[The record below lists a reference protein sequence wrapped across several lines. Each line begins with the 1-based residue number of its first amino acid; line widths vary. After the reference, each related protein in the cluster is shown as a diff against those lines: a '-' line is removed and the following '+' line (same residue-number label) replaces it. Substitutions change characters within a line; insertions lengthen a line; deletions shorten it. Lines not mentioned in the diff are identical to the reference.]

1 MRKAN
6 RIGVLIAF
14 GMLVTTNMSII
25 TPVNA
30 ALPIFV
36 DVLGFEDDVD
46 LVVQPNGQ
54 FMVVPEE
61 TENGLDAQVTVL
73 ELDSFTGEPLG
84 VLFEEEV
91 LGFENGVDPIIIG
104 QETGRWLI
112 LVPVESEDGSEAMVV
127 QIYVEGDGE
136 LIDQR
141 DIELGDLGFRPDV
154 DGIWSGYAGAIGFF
168 ALESED
174 RMVRGVLAIDVDD
187 RDGDWGSCFLLS
199 TDGREEPCDDFE
211 EAEYLPG
218 MPLGVDPISYPIGD
232 RLRFAVP
239 VETVPGGDLLFFDFD
254 NDVEAG
260 DVPPF
265 KYPGYTSVKDENEGG
280 IRPLEFPGYEWDVD
294 MIHFG
299 PGQCHDRVSIVVPV
313 EGPDDVADLYFV
325 DGEFATAIWAYSID
339 GDPSVPIPGYEIG
352 VDVMAMCGL
361 VGIDP
366 ENRLAV
372 PVENMDGD
380 DADILIVDIANGH
393 LLAHAEDP
401 IVNPGLLVIG
411 FERGVDLVRWTDN
424 ELVAPLEARGFDP
437 GLVVLDIDGA
447 MVDSFFDANLLGFQR
462 SVDPIVAPLA
472 PPALIVP
479 IQDEGF
485 DTDVMVF
492 TEPPNL
498 DEGYRLENEN
508 LGLELGRFEV
518 DVDLGLVD
526 KTKWGEL
533 FICIPEE
540 EPGGGDARLRFELTA
555 GLPGDRVLAMVTR
568 ASGLLPSS
576 FYLIDIPTGDIIIEK
591 NDLLGLE
598 LGLDMVNGQGP
609 VTPGEFPFFILATGL
624 DLDPDSTLVVAPRIP
639 EDLEELIDAIEG
651 LDLDDFSN
659 EHRIEALVNKIE
671 AVIKMVESGD
681 LDSLC
686 EAIQKLKKDILRKTD
701 GEKPPPDWVIDP
713 IAQQTL
719 ADLINA
725 IIDALEEDANALGG
739 CSDQEQGTSQSTG
752 SALVVRVLGC

>member
-1 MRKAN
+1 MFR
-6 RIGVLIAF
+6 G
-14 GMLVTTNMSII
+14 
-25 TPVNA
+25 
-30 ALPIFV
+30 
-36 DVLGFEDDVD
+36 
-46 LVVQPNGQ
+46 
-54 FMVVPEE
+54 
-61 TENGLDAQVTVL
+61 
-73 ELDSFTGEPLG
+73 
-84 VLFEEEV
+84 
-91 LGFENGVDPIIIG
+91 
-104 QETGRWLI
+104 
-112 LVPVESEDGSEAMVV
+112 EDGYKS
-127 QIYVEGDGE
+127 
-136 LIDQR
+136 LKQR
-141 DIELGDLGFRPDV
+141 GLKRKSDIGCANPTNIENIPGYYYKKQRGMTDEE
-154 DGIWSGYAGAIGFF
+154 IWEEYQGWVNVSGTSIFDPVLCEIAYRWFCLPGGRVLDPFAGG
-168 ALESED
+168 S
-174 RMVRGVLAIDVDD
+174 VRGIVATYLGRQYVGIDLSERQIEANEIQAEQIVPDNRPVWIVGDSRQLIKLNLGMSKAEVVSEIGKPVAARGSITNKHGQLVEVWEYAMWKGPAPVDY
-187 RDGDWGSCFLLS
+187 W
-199 TDGREEPCDDFE
+199 
-211 EAEYLPG
+211 
-218 MPLGVDPISYPIGD
+218 
-232 RLRFAVP
+232 
-239 VETVPGGDLLFFDFD
+239 
-254 NDVEAG
+254 
-260 DVPPF
+260 
-265 KYPGYTSVKDENEGG
+265 
-280 IRPLEFPGYEWDVD
+280 
-294 MIHFG
+294 
-299 PGQCHDRVSIVVPV
+299 
-313 EGPDDVADLYFV
+313 LYFV

-508 LGLELGRFEV
+508 PGLELGRFEV

-609 VTPGEFPFFILATGL
+609 VTPGEL
-624 DLDPDSTLVVAPRIP
+624 DRKSVV
-639 EDLEELIDAIEG
+639 
-651 LDLDDFSN
+651 
-659 EHRIEALVNKIE
+659 
-671 AVIKMVESGD
+671 
-681 LDSLC
+681 
-686 EAIQKLKKDILRKTD
+686 
-701 GEKPPPDWVIDP
+701 
-713 IAQQTL
+713 
-719 ADLINA
+719 
-725 IIDALEEDANALGG
+725 
-739 CSDQEQGTSQSTG
+739 
-752 SALVVRVLGC
+752 